1 MKKSKP
7 EYMREPYF
15 KDTGEFR
22 PGGFFDSTSYIG
34 NLRSVVL
41 GLLAVYVGR
50 YVDLWGQV
58 LWPLFGETLNI
69 TNGRMQF
76 HARVGFV
83 MGLVVLAMS
92 LVKVAAVFHRRRSAP
107 RYDREAADRQ
117 IEAEIAL
124 RLQERVEQGLDTRP
138 PLTTLS
144 SAEQRLRETIWRWRF
159 LHDLVWGWPFL
170 LALSLLGWGTTLDGS
185 PAPSLIDLF
194 RLPALEFFT
203 VGRTPVS
210 ALNGIVFGALA
221 YGANHALSKTS
232 RVSFVLKLVLNV
244 GIGITAVVAWHALTT
259 AMGAP
264 I

>member
-1 MKKSKP
+1 MIKFIKQVMARKRFDDP
-7 EYMREPYF
+7 AH
-15 KDTGEFR
+15 K
-22 PGGFFDSTSYIG
+22 PGGFFDSTSYVG
-34 NLRSVVL
+34 NVRGAVF
-41 GLLAVYVGR
+41 GLLCIYVSR
-50 YVDLWGQV
+50 HLDLWGQV
-58 LWPLFGETLNI
+58 LWPLFGEALVVST
-69 TNGRMQF
+69 GRMQF
-76 HARVGFV
+76 HARVGLY
-83 MGLVVLAMS
+83 MGLFILTCSVL
-92 LVKVAAVFHRRRSAP
+92 LCIAVFQRYRTPSY
-107 RYDREAADRQ
+107 YDRETADRQ

-124 RLQERVEQGLDTRP
+124 RLQERAEQGLDTRP
-138 PLTTLS
+138 ALTTLS

-159 LHDLVWGWPFL
+159 LHDLIWGWPFL

-194 RLPALEFFT
+194 RLPALEFLT

-232 RVSFVLKLVLNV
+232 RVPFVLKLVLNV